1 MLGPVIKNL
10 FSKLTISLG
19 PQWNEDFFPDAAV
32 IEGILHISF
41 NRERSPAV
49 PDFRWVVES
58 IQSGPEN

>member
-10 FSKLTISLG
+10 FSKLTIPFGSQG
-19 PQWNEDFFPDAAV
+19 YEDFFPDAAV
-32 IEGILHISF
+32 IEGILRISF

-58 IQSGPEN
+58 I